1 MKLNFL
7 NSGTI
12 KIRVRVFSKE
22 QFLNVLWKN
31 GVKIHNIKNRDVFTL
46 IIEINYKD
54 YNFVREVVEKLQGK
68 ISIISSRGR
77 IFIIG
82 KMKRK
87 VGIVVGG
94 VIFIVILYSLST
106 FVWRIEI
113 ETKRNLAPYEV
124 RQELKSMGISP
135 GTSKNNIN
143 VYDLEKKIENK
154 NSDIMWVNA
163 RIEGSVLKIKIEEKI
178 NPPIRKKEEKVDNV
192 VANMDGEIKK
202 VYTTSGTAKVKAGDI
217 VKKGDILIIPK
228 EGKEGEEFDV
238 PAKGMVLANTFYEKV
253 VELKVGGQVEER
265 TGNTDKEIYLDMY
278 GNKIYLKKPT
288 KSFESYDKIEE
299 NRKYIHESTYYEKV
313 SKDITDNKE
322 NIINKTVELLKE
334 STLKGVSKQAKL
346 VDKIITTE
354 EIDNNRIRLK
364 VLFVI
369 EQDIALNY

>member
-7 NSGTI
+7 NNGII
-12 KIRVRVFSKE
+12 KIEVRVFSKE

-54 YNFVREVVEKLQGK
+54 YEFVKDIVDKLQGK
-68 ISIISSRGR
+68 INIISSRGQ
-77 IFIIG
+77 IFIVG
-82 KMKRK
+82 KMKK
-87 VGIVVGG
+87 KIGIVIGG
-94 VIFIVILYSLST
+94 VLFIGILYSLST

-124 RQELKSMGISP
+124 RQELKKMGISP
-135 GTSKNNIN
+135 GTSKSNIN
-143 VYDLEKKIENK
+143 VYDLEKKIENQ

-178 NPPIRKKEEKVDNV
+178 NPPMRKKEEKVDNV
-192 VANMDGEIKK
+192 IANMDGEIKK

-217 VKKGDILIIPK
+217 VKKGDILIVPK

-265 TGNTDKEIYLDMY
+265 TGNTDMEIYLDIY
-278 GNKIYLKKPT
+278 GKKIYLKKPT

-299 NRKYIHESTYYEKV
+299 NGKYIHESTYYEKV
-313 SKDITDNKE
+313 SKDITGNKE
-322 NIINKTVELLKE
+322 TIINDTVELLKE

-354 EIDNNRIRLK
+354 DIDNNKIRLK